1 MLNIGDKLYHM
12 DYEDSKASYTITS
25 IIEVK
30 DDEFMKDGTYYIIHA
45 DLLSNLT
52 GYYQMEISNIDSEI
66 GRFFSSKEKAKE
78 MYAKWKKKKEGMK
91 NE

>member
-1 MLNIGDKLYHM
+1 MLNVGDKLYYI
-12 DYEDSKASYTITS
+12 DYEDSNASYTITS

-30 DDEFMKDGTYYIIHA
+30 DDELMKNGIYYIIHA
-45 DLLSNLT
+45 DLLSNLF
-52 GYYQMEISNIDSEI
+52 GYYQKEVSNIDSEI